1 MKKDILVVFFIVIAV
16 AVLISGTEF
25 QSVDEYYLTHI
36 DDINENSQTVTM
48 SIDCKTILD
57 NMENLEEG
65 LEDYVG
71 DGIILEDKEYVL
83 REGDTVFEMLKR
95 VTSYN
100 KILIEYQGADKNI
113 YNSIYVKG
121 INHIYEYSCGELSGW
136 VFLVNGEQ
144 SDISCGKYKLKDGDK
159 IQWIYSCNLGR
170 DLVSEVD
177 NE

>member
-170 DLVSEVD
+170 DLASEVD